1 MPVPRSPPAGYGF
14 ETAAVIL
21 HGHFAQLH
29 GHWAYDCNAEDVI
42 LALPDTV
49 ATHATRE
56 IAFGKLDPSPIN
68 VRRTGATV
76 GVEALAASI
85 AAHGLLQSLVVRA
98 KRDGRGR
105 ATGRFEVVAGGRRLA
120 ALRILAGGGR
130 LAKDAPIPCRILAG
144 DAAEGAAEASL
155 AENVVRLDMHPAD
168 QFEAFSALHRDGA
181 GLGVEEIAAR
191 FGASAHTVRQR
202 LRLAGVAPAIV
213 AAYREG
219 ALTLDHVTAFAA
231 SEDREAQE
239 RVHADLA
246 PWQRTPETI
255 RRLLTHA
262 LTPVTD
268 RRVRLVG
275 LDAYLATGGRVQR
288 DLFTEDGGGWLTD
301 AALLESLLAERL
313 EAEAE
318 AVRAEGWRWVAI
330 GPEAQS
336 DAWRCRRVWPGT
348 VPLTEEEEARRTEL
362 SERDEELATEHG
374 SDDELPEEV
383 AGELDAIAAELAAL
397 DARERRYRP
406 EDVALAGAVVTL
418 AGDGTVRVE
427 RGYVRPEDEPAP
439 EPVAAEQEDDAGEG
453 DAADQGDTITPAG
466 TPLPS
471 PASAEAEDPSPHL
484 SAALEG
490 ELEAHRT
497 AGLQAELVN
506 QPRLAFRVLL
516 HGLATDALYA
526 RYGETVARFT
536 AYPPSLGVA
545 CPTIADSPA
554 RVVLTEAEAA
564 WRARL
569 PAHHADLWT
578 WLAGADDATLPDLLA
593 FLVARVSDAGRGD
606 WTGERGARCVPAA
619 VAGAASLDMRR
630 WWTATPEGYV
640 GRVPKALILDA
651 VREGAGE
658 EAARPLRDAK
668 KDAMVAAA
676 SELLDGK
683 GWLPVRL
690 RVPTPAREVT
700 AEEVPADAE
709 AANDDAPVPAVAAE

>member
-1 MPVPRSPPAGYGF
+1 MTQADPVMGPNHHDR
-14 ETAAVIL
+14 
-21 HGHFAQLH
+21 
-29 GHWAYDCNAEDVI
+29 NADDAL

-49 ATHATRE
+49 AHHATRE
-56 IAFGKLDPSPIN
+56 IALGKLDPSPVN
-68 VRRTGATV
+68 VRRTGAHAGIPT
-76 GVEALAASI
+76 LAASI
-85 AAHGLLQSLVVRA
+85 AVHGLLQSLVVRA

-105 ATGRFEVVAGGRRLA
+105 ATGRFEVAAGGRRLA

-130 LAKDAPIPCRILAG
+130 LAKDAPIPCRVLAG

-202 LRLAGVAPAIV
+202 LRLAAVAPAIV

-246 PWQRTPETI
+246 SWQRTPETI
-255 RRLLTHA
+255 RRLLTQA

-275 LDAYLATGGRVQR
+275 LDAYLAAGGRVQR

-301 AALLESLLAERL
+301 AGLLEGLVAERL

-330 GPEAQS
+330 GTDAQS
-336 DAWRCRRVWPGT
+336 DAWRCRRVWPGA
-348 VPLTEEEEARRTEL
+348 VPLTDEEEARRTTL
-362 SERDEELATEHG
+362 SERHDKVLTEHG

-383 AGELDAIAAELAAL
+383 AAELDGIEAELFAL

-406 EDVALAGAVVTL
+406 EDVGIAGAVVTL

-427 RGYVRPEDEPAP
+427 RGYVRPEDEPRP
-439 EPVAAEQEDDAGEG
+439 EPVAVAEDGAEDGG
-453 DAADQGDTITPAG
+453 DADGAEAAPSPAG
-466 TPLPS
+466 PLPS
-471 PASAEAEDPSPHL
+471 PAPVEAEERSAVL
-484 SAALEG
+484 SAVLEG

-497 AGLQAELVN
+497 TALQAELVS

-516 HGLATDALYA
+516 HGLATDAFYA

-545 CPTIADSPA
+545 CPTIGDSPA
-554 RVVLTEAEAA
+554 QAVLSEAEVA

-569 PAHHADLWT
+569 PAHHADLWA
-578 WLAGADDATLPDLLA
+578 WLTEADDAVRSDLLA

-606 WTGERGARCVPAA
+606 WTGERARPGVAHRVATAA
-619 VAGAASLDMRR
+619 GLDMRR
-630 WWTATPEGYV
+630 WWTATPEAYL
-640 GRVPKALILDA
+640 GRVTKALIVEA
-651 VREGAGE
+651 VEEGAGA
-658 EAARPLRDAK
+658 EAAEPLREAR

-690 RVPTPAREVT
+690 RVPGGPAAGATDAVLPPEV
-700 AEEVPADAE
+700 
-709 AANDDAPVPAVAAE
+709 ANDDAAVPAVAAE

>member
-1 MPVPRSPPAGYGF
+1 MTQADPVMGLNP
-14 ETAAVIL
+14 
-21 HGHFAQLH
+21 
-29 GHWAYDCNAEDVI
+29 YDCNADAAV
-42 LALPDTV
+42 LSLPETV
-49 ATHATRE
+49 AIHATRE
-56 IAFGKLDPSPIN
+56 IALGKLDPSPIN
-68 VRRTGATV
+68 VRRTGATA
-76 GVEALAASI
+76 GVDALAASI
-85 AAHGLLQSLVVRA
+85 ASHGLLQSLVVRV

-105 ATGRFEVVAGGRRLA
+105 ATGRYEVAAGGRRRA
-120 ALRILAGGGR
+120 ALRLLAR
-130 LAKDAPIPCRILAG
+130 EELLANDAPIPCRILAG

-168 QFEAFSALHRDGA
+168 QFEAFSGLHREGA
-181 GLGVEEIAAR
+181 GLGIEEIAAR
-191 FGASAHTVRQR
+191 FGVSAHVVRQR

-219 ALTLDHVTAFAA
+219 TLTLNHVTAFAVT
-231 SEDREAQE
+231 EDREAQE

-255 RRLLTHA
+255 RRLLTNA

-268 RRVRLVG
+268 RRVRLVP
-275 LDAYLATGGRVQR
+275 LDAYLAAGGQVQR

-301 AALLESLLAERL
+301 AALLERLLAARL
-313 EAEAE
+313 KAEAE

-336 DAWRCRRVWPGT
+336 EAWRCRRVWPGT
-348 VPLTEEEEARRTEL
+348 VPLTDGEEARRAEL

-383 AGELDAIAAELAAL
+383 AAELDAIAAELATL
-397 DARERRYRP
+397 GARERRYSP
-406 EDVALAGAVVTL
+406 EDVAVAGAVVTL

-427 RGYVRPEDEPAP
+427 RGYIRPEDEPKP
-439 EPVAAEQEDDAGEG
+439 EPVAAEEESDAGEDG
-453 DAADQGDTITPAG
+453 ASDEEGEVAPPVG

-471 PASAEAEDPSPHL
+471 PVPAEAEERFPVL

-497 AGLQAELVN
+497 AGLQAELVH

-516 HGLATDALYA
+516 HGLATDAFYA

-536 AYPPSLGVA
+536 AYPPALGAA

-554 RVVLTEAEAA
+554 RAVLTEAEVA
-564 WRARL
+564 WQARL
-569 PAHHADLWT
+569 PAHHAELWT
-578 WLAGADDATLPDLLA
+578 WLAEADDAILPDLLA
-593 FLVARVSDAGRGD
+593 FLVARVADAGRGD
-606 WTGERGARCVPAA
+606 WTGERGAGGVAA
-619 VAGAASLDMRR
+619 QVAGAASLDMRR
-630 WWTATPEGYV
+630 WWTATAEAYV

-668 KDAMVAAA
+668 KDGMVAAA
-676 SELLDGK
+676 TELLDGK

-690 RVPTPAREVT
+690 RAPLT
-700 AEEVPADAE
+700 AGDAVAE